1 MASIQTFM
9 EIWLLQRNGRLLLR
23 TQELSAV
30 AVFLCEHQKGL
41 STGMYA
47 WFKLSL
53 IGEIVQIGVH
63 NRGQFADYNIAPYV
77 ACRNIAASVADLQPL
92 LGDGA
97 STAFIEL
104 LPLDVI
110 ISVQSAA

>member
-1 MASIQTFM
+1 M
-9 EIWLLQRNGRLLLR
+9 R

-30 AVFLCEHQKGL
+30 TVFVCEHQKGL
-41 STGMYA
+41 STGMYE
-47 WFKLSL
+47 WLSL
-53 IGEIVQIGVH
+53 IAEIVQIGVH

-77 ACRNIAASVADLQPL
+77 ACRNIAVADLRPL